1 MEALDIEQLA
11 KRDAAK
17 NAQSAAEDAAKIKKR
32 GYDDVVISDVSST
45 DTVPNGKTDEENNK
59 KARKADQKY
68 KLNYDI
74 QFEQWH
80 TTKVHDVMKAKGHCF
95 ITKRCRRLVLLP
107 QPTRLQSEANL

>member
-59 KARKADQKY
+59 KARK
-68 KLNYDI
+68 
-74 QFEQWH
+74 
-80 TTKVHDVMKAKGHCF
+80 V
-95 ITKRCRRLVLLP
+95 
-107 QPTRLQSEANL
+107 